1 MQAYGAEVR
10 LNTEAPSVE
19 ELHKMGYT
27 HILYATGAWKPGKLN
42 IPGNVRG
49 VIGWMQERKAGANE
63 PLGHVAVVGR
73 RPTPPWMLP
82 AWQSAAA
89 RRP

>member
-19 ELHKMGYT
+19 ELHKLGYT

-49 VIGWMQERKAGANE
+49 VIGWGPVRTSRSVMSPSSAA
-63 PLGHVAVVGR
+63 A
-73 RPTPPWMLP
+73 TPPWMLP